1 MTEKAD
7 NARAG
12 SGTSPASSSGRGTA
26 RGGESASDAASSA
39 LADTQSGGLEGAVQR
54 SGMGLGYGV
63 SRVDITARILRGVI
77 GHFHA
82 LGWSVLPE
90 FTLPTGRR
98 VDVMALSTKGQFW
111 AIEIKSCLDDFRVD
125 QKWQE
130 YLGFCDRFS
139 FAVDPDFPLPQLPED
154 VGVILADNFEAFEL
168 RPPKMADPLPAARR
182 RSLLMKYA
190 TNAADRLVRERSM
203 I

>member
-1 MTEKAD
+1 MVHSRGMSD
-7 NARAG
+7 
-12 SGTSPASSSGRGTA
+12 SSENQNL
-26 RGGESASDAASSA
+26 GGE
-39 LADTQSGGLEGAVQR
+39 TQGKLGL
-54 SGMGLGYGV
+54 GLGYGV
-63 SRVDITARILRGVI
+63 SRVDITSRILRGVV

-111 AIEIKSCLDDFRVD
+111 AVEIKSCLDDYRVD

-139 FAVDPDFPLPQLPED
+139 FAVDPDFPLPALPED
-154 VGVILADNFEAFEL
+154 VGLILADNFEAFEM
-168 RPPKMADPLPAARR
+168 RPPKHSDPLSSARR
-182 RSLLMKYA
+182 RALLMKYA
-190 TNAADRLVRERSM
+190 TNAADRLVRERS
-203 I
+203 IL

>member
-1 MTEKAD
+1 MTDSEQSD
-7 NARAG
+7 SAG
-12 SGTSPASSSGRGTA
+12 IPN
-26 RGGESASDAASSA
+26 
-39 LADTQSGGLEGAVQR
+39 QSQLGL
-54 SGMGLGYGV
+54 GLGYGV
-63 SRVDITARILRGVI
+63 SRVDITSRILRGVI

-111 AIEIKSCLDDFRVD
+111 AIEIKSCLDDYRVD
-125 QKWQE
+125 QKWHE

-139 FAVDPDFPLPQLPED
+139 FAVDPDFPLKQLPGD

-168 RPPKMADPLPAARR
+168 RPPKQSDPLPSARR
-182 RSLLMKYA
+182 RALLMKYA
-190 TNAADRLVRERSM
+190 TNAADRLVRERSLL
-203 I
+203 

>member
-1 MTEKAD
+1 MRLDLQPDMFHNRGMTD
-7 NARAG
+7 NPENTSAG
-12 SGTSPASSSGRGTA
+12 DGSTQ
-26 RGGESASDAASSA
+26 AAPK
-39 LADTQSGGLEGAVQR
+39 
-54 SGMGLGYGV
+54 SGMGLGFGV
-63 SRVDITARILRGVI
+63 SRVDITSRILRGVI

-111 AIEIKSCLDDFRVD
+111 AIEIKSCLDDYRVD
-125 QKWQE
+125 QKWHE

-168 RPPKMADPLPAARR
+168 RPPKMADPLSAARR

-190 TNAADRLVRERSM
+190 TNAADRLVRERSVV
-203 I
+203 

>member
-1 MTEKAD
+1 MVHSHIMSDFEHDPPAKA
-7 NARAG
+7 AI
-12 SGTSPASSSGRGTA
+12 
-26 RGGESASDAASSA
+26 
-39 LADTQSGGLEGAVQR
+39 QSNL
-54 SGMGLGYGV
+54 GLGLGFGI
-63 SRVDITARILRGVI
+63 SRVDITARVLKGVI

-111 AIEIKSCLDDFRVD
+111 AIEIKSCLDDYRVD

-139 FAVDPDFPLPQLPED
+139 FVVDPDFPLPQLPGD
-154 VGVILADNFEAFEL
+154 VGVILADNFEAFEV
-168 RPPKMADPLPAARR
+168 RPPKQSDPLSSARR
-182 RSLLMKYA
+182 RALLMKYA
-190 TNAADRLVRERSM
+190 TNAADRLVRERS
-203 I
+203 IF

>member
-1 MTEKAD
+1 MLLDLRPYMFHNRVMAD
-7 NARAG
+7 NPEN
-12 SGTSPASSSGRGTA
+12 TSVGDSPTN
-26 RGGESASDAASSA
+26 
-39 LADTQSGGLEGAVQR
+39 AVSK
-54 SGMGLGYGV
+54 SGMGLGFGM

-111 AIEIKSCLDDFRVD
+111 AIEIKSCLDDYRVD
-125 QKWQE
+125 HKWHE
-130 YLGFCDRFS
+130 YIGFCDRFS
-139 FAVDPDFPLPQLPED
+139 FAVDPDFPLPQLPDE

-168 RPPKMADPLPAARR
+168 RAPKMADPLSAARR

-190 TNAADRLVRERSM
+190 TNAADRLVRERSVV
-203 I
+203 

>member
-1 MTEKAD
+1 MRLDLRPDMLHNGAMTD
-7 NARAG
+7 NQEN
-12 SGTSPASSSGRGTA
+12 TSAEGGPTPAA
-26 RGGESASDAASSA
+26 PK
-39 LADTQSGGLEGAVQR
+39 
-54 SGMGLGYGV
+54 SGMGLGFGV
-63 SRVDITARILRGVI
+63 SRVDITSRILRGVI

-111 AIEIKSCLDDFRVD
+111 AIEIKSCLDDYRVD
-125 QKWQE
+125 HKWHE

-168 RPPKMADPLPAARR
+168 RPPKVADPLSAARR

-190 TNAADRLVRERSM
+190 TNAADRLVRERSVV
-203 I
+203 

>member
-1 MTEKAD
+1 MS
-7 NARAG
+7 NSNFSR
-12 SGTSPASSSGRGTA
+12 
-26 RGGESASDAASSA
+26 SDG
-39 LADTQSGGLEGAVQR
+39 LPTQSKL
-54 SGMGLGYGV
+54 GLGVGYGF
-63 SRVDITARILRGVI
+63 SRVDITSRILKGVI

-98 VDVMALSTKGQFW
+98 VDVMGLSTKGQFW

-139 FAVDPDFPLPQLPED
+139 FAVDPDFPLAQLPDD

-168 RPPKMADPLPAARR
+168 RPPKASDPLPSARR
-182 RSLLMKYA
+182 RALLMKYA

-203 I
+203 L